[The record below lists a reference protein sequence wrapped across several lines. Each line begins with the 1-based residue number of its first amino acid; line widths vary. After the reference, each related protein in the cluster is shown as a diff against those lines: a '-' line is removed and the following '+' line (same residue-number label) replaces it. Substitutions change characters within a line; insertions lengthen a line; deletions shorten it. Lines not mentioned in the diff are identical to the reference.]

1 MFWNISYTHSHN
13 LKTVSEVDFSLYS
26 QRKRC
31 PSSYLKLIASFE
43 LWTHVTSASF
53 LPQDI
58 ASSSI
63 SASFS
68 LCLSICCSLYTAES
82 PVFNSLI
89 LSNFPSSFLQVNF
102 SSLWSLQMSLP
113 DIPILV
119 FTQAGCCHLASH
131 SCPTLAPYRL

>member
-1 MFWNISYTHSHN
+1 MNISYTHSHN

-26 QRKRC
+26 QRKWC

-43 LWTHVTSASF
+43 LWTHVTSASL

-68 LCLSICCSLYTAES
+68 PCLSICCSLYTAES
-82 PVFNSLI
+82 PVFDSII
-89 LSNFPSSFLQVNF
+89 LSNFPFSSFLQVNF
-102 SSLWSLQMSLP
+102 SSYGLCRCHFLISQSWFSHK
-113 DIPILV
+113 LV
-119 FTQAGCCHLASH
+119 VII
-131 SCPTLAPYRL
+131 